1 MASFV
6 KGQLEE
12 KGSDMAV
19 DMAKQGGKAA
29 LNIALIQVHTQNSW
43 PALNFDDS
51 ALELY

>member
-12 KGSDMAV
+12 KGPDMAV
-19 DMAKQGGKAA
+19 DIARQGGKAA
-29 LNIALIQVHTQNSW
+29 LNIALFQVHTQNSW
-43 PALNFDDS
+43 PTLNFDDS